1 MSKCKVLVL
10 VLINNFALAFLLKMH
25 SKNFGAKSVGGIDI
39 IKAEISIKRP
49 SSCENGQI
57 IILN

>member
-1 MSKCKVLVL
+1 MLVL
-10 VLINNFALAFLLKMH
+10 VLINNFALTFLLKMYFQ
-25 SKNFGAKSVGGIDI
+25 NIGAKSAGGIDI

>member
-1 MSKCKVLVL
+1 MYFQN
-10 VLINNFALAFLLKMH
+10 I
-25 SKNFGAKSVGGIDI
+25 GAKSAGGIDI

>member
-1 MSKCKVLVL
+1 MYFQN
-10 VLINNFALAFLLKMH
+10 I
-25 SKNFGAKSVGGIDI
+25 GAKSAGGIDI

-49 SSCENGQI
+49 FSWENGQI